1 MAGTVSI
8 HWQDETIDH
17 ESTGIQIQV
26 SQSNYFVHSN
36 ASDRFLSNCRN
47 GLGIFHM
54 RRD

>member
-26 SQSNYFVHSN
+26 SQLNHFVHSN
-36 ASDRFLSNCRN
+36 VSDRIFSNCRN
-47 GLGIFHM
+47 GLDIFHM
-54 RRD
+54 RRV